1 MHTCAKFISHNKTD
15 KPIGNEKFA
24 NIVLKFL
31 LCCKKSGVQTT
42 TKMKNKA
49 LIMIKIRNTSLFL
62 E

>member
-1 MHTCAKFISHNKTD
+1 MHTCAKFISHNKTN
-15 KPIGNEKFA
+15 KPIGNEKLA

-31 LCCKKSGVQTT
+31 LCCKKSRVQTT